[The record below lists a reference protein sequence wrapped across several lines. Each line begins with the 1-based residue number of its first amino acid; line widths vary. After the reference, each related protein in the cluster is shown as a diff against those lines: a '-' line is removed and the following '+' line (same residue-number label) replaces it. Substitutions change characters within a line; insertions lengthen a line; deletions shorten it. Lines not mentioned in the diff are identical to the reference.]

1 MKTDEVRNGCA
12 GSTNG
17 NAKMSLS
24 LGAAVGAIGIVVVVV
39 VGATVVVVVG
49 ATVVVGVGAAVVV
62 VVVGAKVVV
71 VVVSAGADDKSGLPV
86 NSRASGGGRP
96 ALTSGASST
105 SGNFVVVF

>member
-1 MKTDEVRNGCA
+1 MRNGCA

-17 NAKMSLS
+17 NAKTSLS
-24 LGAAVGAIGIVVVVV
+24 LGAAVGATGIVVVVV

-49 ATVVVGVGAAVVV
+49 ATVVEGAGASVVV
-62 VVVGAKVVV
+62 VVAATVV

-96 ALTSGASST
+96 AFTSGASNT
-105 SGNFVVVF
+105 SGIFVVVF